1 MDAVCTTRLVTAMSF
16 LSITRWVFLSAL
28 VTVAACSRGG
38 GAPESPTTGSARLS
52 WSAPT
57 ANVDGSPL
65 NGPIGYRIHYGTDPN
80 NLSHRIEIRD
90 PSVVS
95 WTVSGLT
102 AGTWYFAVTA
112 LGIRGSESEYST
124 ITSKKIP

>member
-1 MDAVCTTRLVTAMSF
+1 M
-16 LSITRWVFLSAL
+16 
-28 VTVAACSRGG
+28 
-38 GAPESPTTGSARLS
+38 GSARLS

-65 NGPIGYRIHYGTDPN
+65 KEPAGYRIYYGTDPN
-80 NLSHRIEIRD
+80 DLSHRIAIPD

-102 AGTWYFAVTA
+102 PGTWYFAVTA
-112 LGIRGSESEYST
+112 VGSGGSESAHST
-124 ITSKKIP
+124 IASKTIQ

>member
-1 MDAVCTTRLVTAMSF
+1 MSF
-16 LSITRWVFLSAL
+16 LSVTRCVFLSAL
-28 VTVAACSRGG
+28 VTVAACGRGG
-38 GAPESPTTGSARLS
+38 GAPESLATGSARLS

-65 NGPIGYRIHYGTDPN
+65 KGPASYRIHYGTDPN

-112 LGIRGSESEYST
+112 LGADGSESEYST
-124 ITSKKIP
+124 ITSKKIQ

>member
-1 MDAVCTTRLVTAMSF
+1 M
-16 LSITRWVFLSAL
+16 
-28 VTVAACSRGG
+28 
-38 GAPESPTTGSARLS
+38 GSARLS

-65 NGPIGYRIHYGTDPN
+65 QGPTGYRIHYGTDPN
-80 NLSHRIEIRD
+80 NLSHLIEIRD

-95 WTVSGLT
+95 WTVSSLT

-112 LGIRGSESEYST
+112 LGADGSESEYST
-124 ITSKKIP
+124 ITSKSIQ